1 MVRAFVKEDLAML
14 IRNKLNVSDPNEL
27 ASLLSSLSTSF
38 KCIEET
44 NQKL

>member
-14 IRNKLNVSDPNEL
+14 IRNKLSVSDPNEL
-27 ASLLSSLSTSF
+27 ASILSSLSMSF
-38 KCIEET
+38 KFIEKT